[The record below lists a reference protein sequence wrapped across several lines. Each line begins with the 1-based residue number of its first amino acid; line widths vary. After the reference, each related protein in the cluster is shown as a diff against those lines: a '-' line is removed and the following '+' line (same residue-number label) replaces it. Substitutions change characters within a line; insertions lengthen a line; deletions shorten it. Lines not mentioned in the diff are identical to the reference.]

1 VGVRHCIAGGVFV
14 LAVAVHLP
22 AQEAPAAMSVAVE
35 EGRLTCDI
43 RMVPLSQVLQ
53 ALAER
58 TGVTFVPADTIRGD
72 DVTLEMTNVPLEAG
86 LRRLLRRYDR
96 FVYYGASEDS
106 PSLRTVWI
114 YPKGFGA
121 ALQPVAQDSL
131 AAADIR
137 QRVADPDPRVREEAY
152 AALFSKDDETS
163 RELLVNALRGATE
176 SDEGLRERLLTETI
190 NQAVKLPSD
199 LLTDLMRTDASE
211 LIRLRALDA
220 MAADPAGVDA
230 AAAAAAGDPSPMVRE
245 RAQQILAAHAAANRR
260 PQQ

>member
-1 VGVRHCIAGGVFV
+1 MDVRHRVVFGICV
-14 LAVAVHLP
+14 FALAVDVA

-35 EGRLTCDI
+35 KGRISCDI
-43 RMVPLSQVLQ
+43 RTAPLSQVLT

-72 DVTLEMTNVPLEAG
+72 DITLEMTNVPLEAG
-86 LRRLLRRYDR
+86 LRRLLRRYDT
-96 FVYYGASEDS
+96 FMSYGASENS

-114 YPKGFGA
+114 YPKGLGA

-131 AAADIR
+131 GAADIR
-137 QRVADPDPRVREEAY
+137 QRVTDPDPRVREEAY
-152 AALFSKDDETS
+152 AALISRDDETS
-163 RELLVNALRGATE
+163 RELLTYALRGAE
-176 SDEGLRERLLTETI
+176 ADEGLREQLLTEII

-199 LLTDLMRTDASE
+199 LLTDLTRTDTSE

-220 MAADPAGVDA
+220 LVDDPAGVDA

-245 RAQQILAAHAAANRR
+245 RAEQILAAHAATNRR
-260 PQQ
+260 PQE